1 MATSKWF
8 TGETP
13 PDASMGVDGDLYL
26 NTVSSAVYVK
36 KDGSW
41 ISVAEL
47 RGPAGPA
54 GLEKRYTDY
63 GTTGNRIAYAYTA
76 DGKLASR
83 TWARSSSGSHV
94 TTYDYDPDTG
104 DMTQVDYSD
113 ATPDVTFTYDRFG
126 RKKTVTDAVG
136 TRTLAYNDDMTLDT
150 EDIDGSSGGLYSKL
164 ITHKYQDGSGGTV
177 AGRVAGFQIGSAGD
191 PDADYDVTYTYDAAG
206 RIGRITGPG
215 LPAYGVEYSRL
226 TDSEL
231 IEYAR
236 YKSDAS
242 TTLATIRRTYEAN
255 RDLVDYVQNDTSTT
269 VSKYDYVNDALG
281 RRTSVVYTGSAFAQ
295 NHIFLW
301 GYNPR
306 SELTTADRHQGTDP
320 GSPGTQYGTNGAFD
334 YAYDPIGNRES
345 YQLDGGT

>member
-215 LPAYGVEYSRL
+215 LPA
-226 TDSEL
+226 
-231 IEYAR
+231 
-236 YKSDAS
+236 
-242 TTLATIRRTYEAN
+242 
-255 RDLVDYVQNDTSTT
+255 
-269 VSKYDYVNDALG
+269 
-281 RRTSVVYTGSAFAQ
+281 
-295 NHIFLW
+295 
-301 GYNPR
+301 
-306 SELTTADRHQGTDP
+306 
-320 GSPGTQYGTNGAFD
+320 
-334 YAYDPIGNRES
+334 
-345 YQLDGGT
+345 